1 VPAVTT
7 QAEQARLRALNRALL
22 ARQGLLERLDVPLV
36 EAVEAVGALQAQHW
50 PALPVALWSRVQ
62 DFSVEDLYAS
72 LQRRELLS
80 GTLLRAT
87 LHLVSAREHPAYS
100 AVVVAAGTDD
110 WRRTSAESGGEV
122 DALRAALLAHTRK
135 APRSGEEIAVFI
147 EEWVADHTDAID
159 PTELERQR
167 AHRWR
172 AFLRWSAL
180 VREPADGRWG
190 TKAPA
195 ALRAAPGS
203 TAAPVDEQEAL
214 EAVIRRHLRAFGP
227 AGAEDI
233 AGWIG
238 WRVTPVRAA
247 LERLAPQ
254 LERLQDGGSRPL
266 YDLPEAP
273 RPDPETPAAPRLLA
287 AFDSVLLAYATGRRA
302 RILPDAHRDA
312 VYERANLRIR
322 PTFLIDGLVAG
333 TWSVEVRR
341 REALL
346 TLRALQRLPRGERA
360 ALVQEAERL
369 VRALHP
375 KAVAHGVVVESKLS
389 R

>member
-1 VPAVTT
+1 M
-7 QAEQARLRALNRALL
+7 Q
-22 ARQGLLERLDVPLV
+22 
-36 EAVEAVGALQAQHW
+36 
-50 PALPVALWSRVQ
+50 
-62 DFSVEDLYAS
+62 
-72 LQRRELLS
+72 
-80 GTLLRAT
+80 
-87 LHLVSAREHPAYS
+87 
-100 AVVVAAGTDD
+100 
-110 WRRTSAESGGEV
+110 
-122 DALRAALLAHTRK
+122 ALRTGLLAHTRE
-135 APRSGEEIAVFI
+135 APRSGEEIAAFI
-147 EEWVADHTDAID
+147 EEWVAAHPDAID

-180 VREPADGRWG
+180 VREPVDGRWG

-195 ALRAAPGS
+195 ALRAAPG
-203 TAAPVDEQEAL
+203 AATRPVDAEEAL
-214 EAVIRRHLRAFGP
+214 EVVIRRHLRAFGP
-227 AGAEDI
+227 AGAEDV
-233 AGWIG
+233 ASWIG

-254 LERLQDGGSRPL
+254 LERCEDGGSRPL

-333 TWSVEVRR
+333 TWSIEVRR
-341 REALL
+341 REAIL

-375 KAVAHGVVVESKLS
+375 DAVAHGVLVESQIS
-389 R
+389 

>member
-1 VPAVTT
+1 VSTSART
-7 QAEQARLRALNRALL
+7 QLRALNRALL

-62 DFSVEDLYAS
+62 GFSVEDLYAA

-87 LHLVSAREHPAYS
+87 LHLVSAREHPAYA
-100 AVVVAAGTDD
+100 AVVAAAGTDD
-110 WRRTSAESGGEV
+110 WRRTSAEPGGEV
-122 DALRAALLAHTRK
+122 DALRAALLAYTRE
-135 APRSGEEIAVFI
+135 APRSGEEIAAFI
-147 EEWVADHTDAID
+147 EEWVAAHPDAID
-159 PTELERQR
+159 PAEAERQR

-203 TAAPVDEQEAL
+203 ASAPPDEQEAL
-214 EAVIRRHLRAFGP
+214 AAVIRQHLRAFGP

-254 LERLQDGGSRPL
+254 LERVEEEGGSRPL

-333 TWSVEVRR
+333 TWSIEVRR

-346 TLRALQRLPRGERA
+346 TLRALQRLPRSERA
-360 ALVQEAERL
+360 ALVSEAERL

-375 KAVAHGVVVESKLS
+375 NAVAHGVVIES
-389 R
+389 